1 MFKSDL
7 QFSHALWRAT
17 IAAAGFCVCLGM
29 AGCQQI
35 VDRLQAVV
43 LPDTSAASA
52 LNVDKALPAAS
63 AGAEPA
69 AVAQATQI
77 APQAVPQSEQQ
88 PQVQPPLPAQAQ
100 AQPQPAQAPAVA
112 QPARPGPQ
120 TQQAQQAQQ
129 AQQVPAA
136 KLQEPPVA
144 KPAGATPPSP
154 VAPPAK
160 ASSLS
165 QLSATFQECDSCPV
179 MVKLPAGTFQMGSP
193 GNEAGRDSD
202 EAPRIQVAVAA
213 LAMGRTEVTR
223 SQWMA
228 FERES
233 GHRADSGCLT
243 WDGDGYV
250 LAAHLGWKNPGFAQT
265 DDHPVVCVNAAD
277 AQAFAQW
284 VSRKTGQIYRL
295 PREHEWEYA
304 ARSGTQSA
312 YAWASGAAGVCTH
325 ANGADAALLQKNP
338 RWPGQSCPDGFA
350 YTAPVGSF
358 VPNAW
363 GLYDMHGN
371 VMEWTQDCWGAQ
383 LVQPD
388 SGLAPLNCA
397 RLVTRGGGWDL
408 PVSFL
413 RSAYRGKA
421 PARNRGTGIGF
432 RLVRE

>member
-7 QFSHALWRAT
+7 QFPPALRRA
-17 IAAAGFCVCLGM
+17 AMAAGWLSLCLGV

-35 VDRLQAVV
+35 VDRLQAAV
-43 LPDTSAASA
+43 LPASGEA
-52 LNVDKALPAAS
+52 PTPNVDKAVPVVSAAS
-63 AGAEPA
+63 ESG
-69 AVAQATQI
+69 AVAQSPPLAN
-77 APQAVPQSEQQ
+77 ADGPRPLPQTMLQAA
-88 PQVQPPLPAQAQ
+88 QPPAEAQPAQPVPLAQ
-100 AQPQPAQAPAVA
+100 QPQPA
-112 QPARPGPQ
+112 PQ
-120 TQQAQQAQQ
+120 TQQGQ
-129 AQQVPAA
+129 PAPTA
-136 KLQEPPVA
+136 LTPPAPPASPVA
-144 KPAGATPPSP
+144 KPAVATPASSG
-154 VAPPAK
+154 APPAK

-165 QLSATFQECDSCPV
+165 QLAATFQECDSCPV

-202 EAPRIQVAVAA
+202 EAPRMSVAVTAFA
-213 LAMGRTEVTR
+213 IGRTEVTR

-250 LAAHLGWKNPGFAQT
+250 LGAHLGWKTPGFAQT
-265 DDHPVVCVNAAD
+265 DDHPVVCVTAAD

-284 VSRKTGQIYRL
+284 VSRKTGQLYRL

-304 ARSGTQSA
+304 ARSGSQSA
-312 YAWASGAAGVCTH
+312 YPWASGAEGVCTH
-325 ANGADAALLQKNP
+325 ANGADAVLLQKNP
-338 RWPGQSCPDGFA
+338 RWPGQSCQDGFA

-363 GLYDMHGN
+363 GVYDMHGN
-371 VMEWTQDCWGAQ
+371 VMEWTQGCWAAQ

-388 SGLAPLNCA
+388 SGLAPLNCG

-408 PVSFL
+408 PVTFL

>member
-1 MFKSDL
+1 MLISDL
-7 QFSHALWRAT
+7 QITHALRR
-17 IAAAGFCVCLGM
+17 AAGVAAGLSVCLGM

-35 VDRLQAVV
+35 VDRLQA
-43 LPDTSAASA
+43 
-52 LNVDKALPAAS
+52 
-63 AGAEPA
+63 
-69 AVAQATQI
+69 AVAQSTPI
-77 APQAVPQSEQQ
+77 APQPEPQ
-88 PQVQPPLPAQAQ
+88 AKADT
-100 AQPQPAQAPAVA
+100 QPQPQSAQSPVLA
-112 QPARPGPQ
+112 QPAPFGQ
-120 TQQAQQAQQ
+120 QGQKVQQAPQAEEGQAAQKAQQ
-129 AQQVPAA
+129 GKQLPSAP
-136 KLQEPPVA
+136 KLQEPPAA
-144 KPAGATPPSP
+144 KPAGVTPPAR
-154 VAPPAK
+154 VAQPTK

-179 MVKLPAGTFQMGSP
+179 MVKLPAGTFLMGSP
-193 GNEAGRDSD
+193 GHEAGRDSD
-202 EAPRIQVAVAA
+202 EAPRIQVAVAGFA
-213 LAMGRTEVTR
+213 IGRTEVTR

-265 DDHPVVCVNAAD
+265 EDHPVVCVNASD

-304 ARSGTQSA
+304 ARSGAQSA
-312 YAWASGAAGVCTH
+312 YAWASGPAGVCGH

-338 RWPGQSCPDGFA
+338 RWPGQSCQDGFA
-350 YTAPVGSF
+350 HTAPVGSF

-363 GLYDMHGN
+363 GVYDMHGN
-371 VMEWTQDCWGAQ
+371 VMEWTQDCWSAQ
-383 LVQPD
+383 LVQPAA
-388 SGLAPLNCA
+388 GLAPLNCG

-432 RLVRE
+432 RLARE

>member
-7 QFSHALWRAT
+7 PFPHALRRA
-17 IAAAGFCVCLGM
+17 AMAAGWLSLCLGLV
-29 AGCQQI
+29 GCQQI
-35 VDRLQAVV
+35 VDRLQAAV
-43 LPDTSAASA
+43 LPVSGEAPAP
-52 LNVDKALPAAS
+52 NVDKAVSALSAAS
-63 AGAEPA
+63 EPG
-69 AVAQATQI
+69 AVAQSPQLANPDGPRPL
-77 APQAVPQSEQQ
+77 PQAM
-88 PQVQPPLPAQAQ
+88 PQVAQS
-100 AQPQPAQAPAVA
+100 PAVA
-112 QPARPGPQ
+112 QPTPLAQQPQQPQQAPQAQQ
-120 TQQAQQAQQ
+120 TQQGQ
-129 AQQVPAA
+129 PAPSA
-136 KLQEPPVA
+136 ATPPAPPLA
-144 KPAGATPPSP
+144 KPAVATPPSP
-154 VAPPAK
+154 APPPAK

-165 QLSATFQECDSCPV
+165 QLAATFQECDTCPV

-193 GNEAGRDSD
+193 GNEAGRDAD
-202 EAPRIQVAVAA
+202 EAPRMPVAVAA
-213 LAMGRTEVTR
+213 FAMGRTEVTR

-265 DDHPVVCVNAAD
+265 EDHPVVCVTAAD

-284 VSRKTGQIYRL
+284 VSRKTGQLYRL

-304 ARSGTQSA
+304 ARSGSQSA
-312 YAWASGAAGVCTH
+312 YPWASGAAGVCTH

-338 RWPGQSCPDGFA
+338 RWPGQSCQDGFA
-350 YTAPVGSF
+350 HTAPVGSF

-371 VMEWTQDCWGAQ
+371 VMEWTQDCWAAQ

-388 SGLAPLNCA
+388 SGLAPLNCG

>member
-1 MFKSDL
+1 
-7 QFSHALWRAT
+7 
-17 IAAAGFCVCLGM
+17 
-29 AGCQQI
+29 
-35 VDRLQAVV
+35 
-43 LPDTSAASA
+43 
-52 LNVDKALPAAS
+52 
-63 AGAEPA
+63 
-69 AVAQATQI
+69 
-77 APQAVPQSEQQ
+77 
-88 PQVQPPLPAQAQ
+88 
-100 AQPQPAQAPAVA
+100 
-112 QPARPGPQ
+112 
-120 TQQAQQAQQ
+120 
-129 AQQVPAA
+129 
-136 KLQEPPVA
+136 
-144 KPAGATPPSP
+144 
-154 VAPPAK
+154 
-160 ASSLS
+160 
-165 QLSATFQECDSCPV
+165 
-179 MVKLPAGTFQMGSP
+179 MVKLPAGTFLMGSP

-202 EAPRIQVAVAA
+202 ETPRIQVAVAA
-213 LAMGRTEVTR
+213 FAIGRTEVTR

-265 DDHPVVCVNAAD
+265 EDHPVVCVNAAD

-304 ARSGTQSA
+304 ARSGAQSA

-338 RWPGQSCPDGFA
+338 RWPGQSCQDGFA

-358 VPNAW
+358 APNAW
-363 GLYDMHGN
+363 GVYDMHGN
-371 VMEWTQDCWGAQ
+371 VMEWTQDCWSTQ

-388 SGLAPLNCA
+388 SGLAPLNCG

-421 PARNRGTGIGF
+421 PARNRGTGTGF

>member
-7 QFSHALWRAT
+7 QFTHAMRRAAM
-17 IAAAGFCVCLGM
+17 AAAWLSVWFGV
-29 AGCQQI
+29 AGCKQI
-35 VDRLQAVV
+35 VDRLQA
-43 LPDTSAASA
+43 
-52 LNVDKALPAAS
+52 
-63 AGAEPA
+63 
-69 AVAQATQI
+69 AVAQSTQI
-77 APQAVPQSEQQ
+77 APHPAPQAQ
-88 PQVQPPLPAQAQ
+88 PQLQPQLPAQAQ
-100 AQPQPAQAPAVA
+100 AQPQSVQSPALAKPTQSGQQGQREQQAPQAE
-112 QPARPGPQ
+112 QG
-120 TQQAQQAQQ
+120 QQAPL
-129 AQQVPAA
+129 VP
-136 KLQEPPVA
+136 KLQEPPLA
-144 KPAGATPPSP
+144 KPAGATPHSP
-154 VAPPAK
+154 LSQPAK

-165 QLSATFQECDSCPV
+165 QLSNTFKECDSCPV
-179 MVKLPAGTFQMGSP
+179 MVKLPAGTFLMGSP

-213 LAMGRTEVTR
+213 FAMGRTEVTR

-265 DDHPVVCVNAAD
+265 EDHPVVCVNAAD
-277 AQAFAQW
+277 AQAFAKW

-304 ARSGTQSA
+304 ARSGAQSA
-312 YAWASGAAGVCTH
+312 YAWASGEVGVCIH

-338 RWPGQSCPDGFA
+338 RWPAQNCQDGFA
-350 YTAPVGSF
+350 NTAPVGSF

-363 GLYDMHGN
+363 DIYDMHGN
-371 VMEWTQDCWGAQ
+371 VMEWTKDCWSAQ

-388 SGLAPLNCA
+388 SGLAPLNCG

-408 PVSFL
+408 PASFL

-421 PARNRGTGIGF
+421 SARNRGTGIGF
-432 RLVRE
+432 RLVIE